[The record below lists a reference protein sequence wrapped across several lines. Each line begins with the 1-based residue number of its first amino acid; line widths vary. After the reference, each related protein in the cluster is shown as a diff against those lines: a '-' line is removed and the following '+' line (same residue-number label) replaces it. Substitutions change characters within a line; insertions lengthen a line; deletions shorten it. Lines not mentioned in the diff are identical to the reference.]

1 MQLTFSG
8 FLIVMIDE
16 MMNKVIVILWKGYGL
31 GSAISLYIATNVCE
45 TIVWNTF
52 SPLTY
57 KSQKGLE
64 YEGSIIGKIINKLAL
79 FHSLVT

>member
-1 MQLTFSG
+1 MYVYTGQYGDIEKIGLGNSVLIVMQLTFSG

-16 MMNKVIVILWKGYGL
+16 MMNKVFFVLWKGYGL

-57 KSQKGLE
+57 KS
-64 YEGSIIGKIINKLAL
+64 
-79 FHSLVT
+79 